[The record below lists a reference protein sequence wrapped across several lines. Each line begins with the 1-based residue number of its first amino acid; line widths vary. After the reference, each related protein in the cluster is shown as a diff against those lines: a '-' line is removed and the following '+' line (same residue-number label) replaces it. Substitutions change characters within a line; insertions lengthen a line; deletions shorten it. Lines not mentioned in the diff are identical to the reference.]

1 MLNENVENRQTWH
14 VYLVCRSCI
23 LTWKFMI
30 ASEILMLIGSMTMTM
45 LNGTSSRSATFSIC
59 ATKASHSTSSSMY
72 CCRHDFIRFTQ
83 YCSHGFSVW
92 PMQAPHVVIFVNWAV
107 HSLSGRRFVIAFATS
122 AAEESASLKTRV
134 AMKDRFTWPESLSGT
149 SPNGFN
155 SFMYLL
161 TQSRYLWVRREG
173 GNEGMRISQNKN
185 KYIYMGKL
193 LNAIQ

>member
-1 MLNENVENRQTWH
+1 
-14 VYLVCRSCI
+14 
-23 LTWKFMI
+23 
-30 ASEILMLIGSMTMTM
+30 MLIGSMTMTM

-59 ATKASHSTSSSMY
+59 ATKASHSTSNSMY

-161 TQSRYLWVRREG
+161 TQSRYLWVRREWG
-173 GNEGMRISQNKN
+173 GMKEWEFRKTRINIFIWGNFLMRYNKSLFTQHPRVVAVSAN
-185 KYIYMGKL
+185 LSTLGESC
-193 LNAIQ
+193 